1 MTVIDANGMILGR
14 LASIIAV
21 RLLKGEKINIINC
34 EKSIRSGKKS
44 SIYKEYNDSIKRGSK
59 EHGPY
64 FPKRPERIMKRTIRS
79 MLPYKKERGRNAML
93 NLKIYIGIPS
103 SLNNEKKEIIDN
115 AKKTR
120 LSNKKFILLEDLSK
134 TLGSKI

>member
-1 MTVIDANGMILGR
+1 
-14 LASIIAV
+14 
-21 RLLKGEKINIINC
+21 
-34 EKSIRSGKKS
+34 
-44 SIYKEYNDSIKRGSK
+44 
-59 EHGPY
+59 
-64 FPKRPERIMKRTIRS
+64 
-79 MLPYKKERGRNAML
+79 ML